1 MPSLRTLFLT
11 LFLAGLAL
19 FIVVLFMKKAK
30 PEQDAQSY
38 TEQNPNC
45 SEIKIHSK
53 KNDLV
58 ECFLN
63 FESALDLPASIKGE
77 DSLYIPMAKFIGE
90 RFPEEFPLRVRHIF
104 SFPGKTIDSVGI
116 SGKNISIAKGKNSVW
131 RNEKNG
137 CKFPG
142 NCLVMPLKGS
152 VIPQKF
158 AKYDNNA
165 ERDSRNRFRA
175 IGEAP
180 VNAILPGKILKVERD
195 SLFSV
200 TIYHGENIY
209 SKTSGLST
217 LSDHAKTGNIV
228 SPDIAL
234 GFLPPQDTAFIFVE
248 ITRNGKHER
257 WEKFY
262 SEVRD

>member
-1 MPSLRTLFLT
+1 MPSLRTPFLV

-19 FIVVLFMKKAK
+19 LIVVLFMRKSKS
-30 PEQDAQSY
+30 EQDAQSY

-45 SEIKIHSK
+45 SEIKIHSR

-63 FESALDLPASIKGE
+63 FESASDFPANLKGE
-77 DSLYIPMAKFIGE
+77 DSLYIPMARFIGE

-116 SGKNISIAKGKNSVW
+116 SGKSISIVKGKNSVW
-131 RNEKNG
+131 RNEKSG

-142 NCLVMPLKGS
+142 HCLAMPLRGS
-152 VIPQKF
+152 VIPSKF

-165 ERDSRNRFRA
+165 ERDFRNKFRA

-180 VNAILPGKILKVERD
+180 VNAILPGKILKIEQD

-209 SKTSGLST
+209 SKTSGLNT
-217 LSDHAKTGNIV
+217 LSDHVKPGNMV
-228 SPDIAL
+228 SPDISL
-234 GFLPPQDTAFIFVE
+234 GFLPPQDTAFVFVE
-248 ITRNGKHER
+248 ITRNGKYEL

-262 SEVRD
+262 SEGRD